1 MIKTLVVSGCSF
13 TNNYHFQTWPRHL
26 PEIDKDIRLHDV
38 SFPGAGNNYI
48 AESIIQTILRENL
61 DPAETLVIV
70 MWSGVSRK
78 DIVVGKEYYDL
89 LYNACTNQLYDQY
102 FAFSGGQVGLWTL
115 SDNPFLKPL
124 FEDWY
129 KSADRSS
136 MGFES
141 LSSMIR
147 LQSFL
152 ESRNFPHKF
161 MSYVN
166 YWQDIPDYIGRNG
179 DFSLSYYN
187 RGNPYLSL
195 LDKNWIWADY
205 DKNCLFE
212 YARDR
217 GLLDVDQF
225 HPLEAAHKQFAND
238 IILPAVEEYFR

>member
-1 MIKTLVVSGCSF
+1 LIKTLVVSGCSF
-13 TNNYHFQTWPRHL
+13 TNDYQFKTWPRHL
-26 PEIDKDIRLHDV
+26 PEVDKNIRLLDV

-48 AESIIQTILRENL
+48 AESIIQTILYENL
-61 DPAETLVIV
+61 DPTETLVLT
-70 MWSGVSRK
+70 MWSGISRK
-78 DIVVGKEYYDL
+78 DVLVSKDYYNLIDESSK
-89 LYNACTNQLYDQY
+89 TKLYDQN
-102 FAFSGGQVGLWTL
+102 FAFSGGQIGLWTT
-115 SDNPFLKPL
+115 SGNSFLKSL
-124 FEDWY
+124 FENWY
-129 KSADRSS
+129 KSTDHST

-152 ESRNFPHKF
+152 EARNFPYKF

-187 RGNPYLSL
+187 RDNPYLSL
-195 LDKNWIWADY
+195 LDKNWIWADH

-225 HPLEAAHKQFAND
+225 HPIEAAHKPFAND